1 MQIAADIGTSF
12 FQPNE
17 LSKCGLGGFNSNN
30 LKSCEQHKIL
40 PESTDPTDFIGA
52 MSPIFLSNKEEEQ
65 ENDKLK
71 KIAKRIRINLWIF
84 YLSIVVF
91 FGYVSF

>member
-1 MQIAADIGTSF
+1 MIGILAVLVALIAII
-12 FQPNE
+12 
-17 LSKCGLGGFNSNN
+17 SKVVNN
-30 LKSCEQHKIL
+30 IRYLNLL